1 MADKK
6 ITMPETLSSEDAYGE
21 PGRQLPGDHS
31 SAGNENPG
39 PGNDLD
45 DDKPRRLWLSIG
57 LGLAAILAI
66 AAGIA
71 SLVSVPYT
79 AFELG
84 TVNPIEDIVEIE
96 GAETFPNEGEVFF
109 TTVRLNRLSALEW
122 VFVRFGP
129 AVDIFETEAVFGDQ
143 TQEESRQCN
152 AQMMVSSQ
160 STANIVALTYL
171 GYDVFDPTGVTVDGV
186 SDGSA
191 ADNIIECG
199 DVIIE
204 ADGAEV
210 LTTNALREA
219 VLARSPGDAIEL
231 VVERNGEIT
240 EVSLPLGDVNGEPR
254 IGVSIGTRLSENDL
268 PVDLSLNVD
277 GVGGPSAGLA
287 FTLSY
292 IDLLTEG
299 ELTGGNDIAVTG
311 TMQLN
316 GAVGRI
322 GGVRQK
328 VAAAIR
334 SGADYMLIP
343 SSLSQGELDKAFL
356 EAGEDIE
363 VIPVGS
369 IQEAIEA
376 LADRGGNGRELV
388 GPNGPIGPASES

>member
-1 MADKK
+1 MADEKY
-6 ITMPETLSSEDAYGE
+6 TMPETLSSDGPLGE
-21 PGRQLPGDHS
+21 PGHEIPS
-31 SAGNENPG
+31 S
-39 PGNDLD
+39 D
-45 DDKPRRLWLSIG
+45 DPNFDEPAPSRRLWLSIG
-57 LGLAAILAI
+57 FGLAAVLAI

-71 SLVSVPYT
+71 SLISVPYT

-96 GAETFPNEGEVFF
+96 GAETFASEGELYF

-129 AVDIFETEAVFGDQ
+129 AVDIRDTEAVFGTQ

-186 SDGSA
+186 ADESA
-191 ADNIIECG
+191 ADNVIECG

-204 ADGAEV
+204 AGGEEV
-210 LTTNALREA
+210 LTTNQLRDA
-219 VLARSPGDAIEL
+219 VLARQPGDVLEL
-231 VVERNGEIT
+231 VVERDGEPT
-240 EVSLPLGDVNGEPR
+240 ELSVPLGEVNGEAR

-268 PVDLSLNVD
+268 PIDLSLNVE

-299 ELTGGNDIAVTG
+299 ELTGGNDVAVTG
-311 TMQLN
+311 TMALS
-316 GAVGRI
+316 GGVGPI

-334 SGADYMLIP
+334 SGATYMLIP
-343 SSLSQGELDKAFL
+343 ASLRQSELDRAFA

-363 VIPVGS
+363 IIPVANV
-369 IQEAIEA
+369 QEAIDA

-388 GPNGPIGPASES
+388 GPNGPVGAPAES

>member
-6 ITMPETLSSEDAYGE
+6 ITMSETLSSDGVHGE
-21 PGRQLPGDHS
+21 PGPEMTDSGL
-31 SAGNENPG
+31 
-39 PGNDLD
+39 LD
-45 DDKPRRLWLSIG
+45 DETEKPRRFWLSLG
-57 LGLAAILAI
+57 LGLAAVAAI

-71 SLVSVPYT
+71 SFISVPYT

-84 TVNPIEDIVEIE
+84 TVNPIEDIVEID
-96 GAETFPNEGEVFF
+96 GAETFPNEGELFF

-129 AVDIFETEAVFGDQ
+129 AVDIFDTEAVFGTQ
-143 TQEESRQCN
+143 TQAESRQCN

-186 SDGSA
+186 ADGSA

-204 ADGAEV
+204 ADGADIT
-210 LTTNALREA
+210 TTNELRDA
-219 VLARSPGDAIEL
+219 VLARAPGDVIEL
-231 VVERNGEIT
+231 LVERDGEPT
-240 EVSLPLGDVNGEPR
+240 EVSLPLGEVDGEPR

-268 PVDLSLNVD
+268 PIDLSLNVE

-299 ELTGGNDIAVTG
+299 ELTGGNDVAVTG
-311 TMQLN
+311 TMSLN
-316 GAVGRI
+316 GAVGPI

-334 SGADYMLIP
+334 SGADTMLIP
-343 SSLSQGELDKAFL
+343 ASLRQSELDRAFA

-363 VIPVGS
+363 VIPVAS
-369 IQEAIEA
+369 VQEAIEA

-388 GPNGPIGPASES
+388 GPNGPIGAPSES

>member
-1 MADKK
+1 MDTQNSTDTSTINNAIDDT
-6 ITMPETLSSEDAYGE
+6 IDS
-21 PGRQLPGDHS
+21 GDT
-31 SAGNENPG
+31 G
-39 PGNDLD
+39 DTD
-45 DDKPRRLWLSIG
+45 DDGRKSRFWLSVG
-57 LGLAAILAI
+57 LGLAALLAI

-84 TVNPIEDIVEIE
+84 TVNPIEDLVEIE
-96 GAETFPNEGEVFF
+96 GAETFPTDGEVFF
-109 TTVRLNRLSALEW
+109 TTVRLNRLTAFEW

-129 AVDIFETEAVFGDQ
+129 AVDIRDTEAVFGTQ

-152 AQMMVSSQ
+152 AQLMVTSQ

-186 SDGSA
+186 ADNSA
-191 ADNIIECG
+191 ADNVIECG

-204 ADGAEV
+204 ADGQEI
-210 LTTNALREA
+210 LTTNQLRDA
-219 VLARSPGDAIEL
+219 VLAREAGDTIEL
-231 VVERNGEIT
+231 VVERAGELT
-240 EVSLPLGDVNGEPR
+240 ELSLPLSEVDGEPR
-254 IGVSIGTRLSENDL
+254 IGVSIGTRFSENDL
-268 PVDLSLNVD
+268 PVDLSLNID

-311 TMQLN
+311 TMTLG
-316 GAVGRI
+316 GAVGPI

-343 SSLSQGELDKAFL
+343 STMRQSELDRAFE
-356 EAGEDIE
+356 EAGDDIE
-363 VIPVGS
+363 IIPVGT
-369 IQEAIEA
+369 IQEAIDE

-388 GPNGPIGPASES
+388 GPNGPISAPAEG